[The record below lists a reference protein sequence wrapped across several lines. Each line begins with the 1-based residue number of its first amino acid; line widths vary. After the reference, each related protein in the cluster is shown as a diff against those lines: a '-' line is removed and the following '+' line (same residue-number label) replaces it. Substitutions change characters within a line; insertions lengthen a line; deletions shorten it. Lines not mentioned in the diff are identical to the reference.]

1 MEVPARVPAVV
12 LPREWIVCGARR
24 RREVLSD
31 HSAGWQSSA
40 RRDGS
45 TIRDVTTVC
54 AHCGC
59 TVERGVRVSTC
70 GDESCCCSAL
80 ATRETFGRMAAQIT
94 DAFEARDI
102 VSFGA
107 LLADD
112 ARWGD
117 DDSPNKCR
125 SRRDVVATFE
135 RLLAEGVGGDVV
147 ETKTGPAGVLC
158 RLRIRWPDP
167 ADRLRRD
174 EVLHLYRVRD
184 GQIVEIEPYDD
195 RSAAE
200 AALASV

>member
-1 MEVPARVPAVV
+1 M
-12 LPREWIVCGARR
+12 
-24 RREVLSD
+24 
-31 HSAGWQSSA
+31 
-40 RRDGS
+40 
-45 TIRDVTTVC
+45 
-54 AHCGC
+54 
-59 TVERGVRVSTC
+59 ERGVRVSTC
-70 GDESCCCSAL
+70 DDQGCCCSAL
-80 ATRETFGRMAAQIT
+80 ATRDVGRMAAQIT
-94 DAFEARDI
+94 AAFEARDI

-117 DDSPNKCR
+117 DDTPTKCR
-125 SRRDVVATFE
+125 SRRDVVVTFE

-147 ETKTGPAGVLC
+147 ETKIGPAGVLC

-167 ADRLRRD
+167 ADPLRRD